1 MPKLLGSIDVLAV
14 LPDLA
19 SVSMRGTAVE
29 GSVAAFTNHPS
40 LTSLDM
46 SKVPGVHGD
55 VAALGGLNQL
65 VCARLRKTGVS
76 GSLRSFQVGRKGRWC
91 GMGGHRL
98 TYARAPPTPRDAT
111 SWRCWTLPRRP
122 WVAMLPISR

>member
-29 GSVAAFTNHPS
+29 GSVAAFANHPS

-55 VAALGGLNQL
+55 VVVLGGLKRL
-65 VCARLRKTGVS
+65 VRARLRNVRASVTP
-76 GSLRSFQVGRKGRWC
+76 LRRHGAVY
-91 GMGGHRL
+91 GGL
-98 TYARAPPTPRDAT
+98 G
-111 SWRCWTLPRRP
+111 LG
-122 WVAMLPISR
+122 LGG